1 MSRLTTRERGYRF
14 GPDALATTAP
24 GLIAEIAPVVHG
36 LCIEETLPS
45 PAPYV
50 DGTDNAFVIRERRG
64 T

>member
-24 GLIAEIAPVVHG
+24 GLIAEIAPLSMGSVSKG
-36 LCIEETLPS
+36 NLPS